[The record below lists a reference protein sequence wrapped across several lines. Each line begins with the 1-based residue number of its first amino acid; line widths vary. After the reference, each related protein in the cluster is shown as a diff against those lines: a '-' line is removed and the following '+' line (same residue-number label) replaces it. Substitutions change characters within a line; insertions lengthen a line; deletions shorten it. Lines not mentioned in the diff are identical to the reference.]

1 MKKIKKTK
9 TFCFENSWIKHEDF
23 KLKDQDIWGNQVQ
36 AKNAVNRWYIKLNR
50 VKKFLKGWD
59 LNLKDHTTR
68 YKNLLQ
74 KELLEIE
81 KMEELNSLSAPLL
94 ERKTFI
100 QSELHRILEGQEEYW
115 HKRLNLNWLLK
126 GDNNT
131 DFFHKVA
138 NGKKRKNTIFS
149 LQKDGENIEGD
160 ENILNHAT
168 H

>member
-1 MKKIKKTK
+1 M
-9 TFCFENSWIKHEDF
+9 
-23 KLKDQDIWGNQVQ
+23 Q

-50 VKKFLKGWD
+50 VKKFLKGWG
-59 LNLKDHTTR
+59 LNLKDHTIR

-126 GDNNT
+126 RDNNK

-138 NGKKRKNTIFS
+138 NGKKGKTPSSACRKMVR
-149 LQKDGENIEGD
+149 
-160 ENILNHAT
+160 ILREMRT
-168 H
+168 F